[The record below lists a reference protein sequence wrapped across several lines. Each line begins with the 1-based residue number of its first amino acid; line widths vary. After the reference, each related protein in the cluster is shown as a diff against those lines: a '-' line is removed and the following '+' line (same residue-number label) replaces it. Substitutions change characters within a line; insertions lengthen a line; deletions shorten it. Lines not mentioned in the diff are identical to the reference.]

1 MAKKAKKTV
10 RVPAADL
17 EAILIECA
25 LAVGQGVGTA
35 VTISHAARKFW
46 HADFSASIKR
56 ALEQGENWA
65 QGRKIVVPLARKMG
79 GHAATLATAG
89 IIKKAAA
96 KKAADTIKTDKA
108 CPAGLGKFC
117 S

>member
-1 MAKKAKKTV
+1 MARKAKKTV
-10 RVPAADL
+10 RVTDADL

-25 LAVGQGVGTA
+25 LAVGQGVGAA
-35 VTISHAARKFW
+35 VKISHAARKYW
-46 HADFSASIKR
+46 HADFKASIKR
-56 ALEQGENWA
+56 ALQQGENWA
-65 QGRKIVVPLARKMG
+65 KGRKIVVPLATKMG
-79 GHAATLATAG
+79 GHAATMATAG
-89 IIKKAAA
+89 VIMKTAA